1 MSPGCGCILL
11 GEGLRDVTQTFVQ
24 TEVQSGRHG
33 DASSA
38 RIFGRNLHRRREVY
52 PVITLAGDYILC
64 NVCVL
69 RLYILVYTFLY
80 ILRFFGPSSTGSV
93 GTFLASQSSHSNNA
107 FFYYLAERAY
117 FQFSLWFRIAID
129 ISFFIIER
137 RTIRDTHDG

>member
-93 GTFLASQSSHSNNA
+93 GTFLASQSSHLKHTT
-107 FFYYLAERAY
+107 FCKLILA
-117 FQFSLWFRIAID
+117 SLWCEPPQTALPPQKAIQVG
-129 ISFFIIER
+129 R
-137 RTIRDTHDG
+137 KCPRLWR